1 MKAASDTRVFEGGP
15 CHRQPAA
22 LGDKERAAALSADIV
37 HSAAKAI
44 QLLGVVIVALHVP
57 SALHVP
63 VPPRVLEKIEWRCGG
78 QGESSFRR

>member
-1 MKAASDTRVFEGGP
+1 MKAASDTRVIEGGP
-15 CHRQPAA
+15 CYRQPAA

-63 VPPRVLEKIEWRCGG
+63 VPPRV
-78 QGESSFRR
+78 